1 MGDICVN
8 HEWGRL
14 KEVVVGYPYVKY
26 PKIAPPLVHN
36 FVSKAGISRYQKYAG
51 KTLEAADPELYRQQ
65 VQQIDAVIK
74 ILQDHDVIVHQL
86 KPFTAEEEQYLAN
99 LDDFTTQFFP
109 RGAMIVIGDT
119 FIEPA
124 LKLIGRRKER
134 FPIRRTIGD
143 CLKNSNARVIPMPM
157 APPIPYGQE
166 GWDETP
172 FLEGGDVFV
181 LGHDIYVGC
190 SGNASNDAGI
200 DWLQATLGSNY
211 QVHKIPIT
219 KHFLH
224 LDFVLSILRPGL
236 AVVCREGFVN
246 GLPAFLKDWRLI
258 DQSFE
263 DAQSKLSCNH
273 LVLDEETVIVASEL
287 PDLAQALRKA
297 GQKVI
302 TTPMSAIYWQ
312 GGSLRCWHHPLV
324 RESNLE

>member
-1 MGDICVN
+1 M
-8 HEWGRL
+8 
-14 KEVVVGYPYVKY
+14 
-26 PKIAPPLVHN
+26 
-36 FVSKAGISRYQKYAG
+36 
-51 KTLEAADPELYRQQ
+51 
-65 VQQIDAVIK
+65 
-74 ILQDHDVIVHQL
+74 
-86 KPFTAEEEQYLAN
+86 
-99 LDDFTTQFFP
+99 
-109 RGAMIVIGDT
+109 
-119 FIEPA
+119 
-124 LKLIGRRKER
+124 
-134 FPIRRTIGD
+134 
-143 CLKNSNARVIPMPM
+143 
-157 APPIPYGQE
+157 
-166 GWDETP
+166 
-172 FLEGGDVFV
+172 
-181 LGHDIYVGC
+181 
-190 SGNASNDAGI
+190 
-200 DWLQATLGSNY
+200 
-211 QVHKIPIT
+211 HKIPIT